1 MIQAKQIRAAR
12 HYLNIEQKT
21 VAEAAGVS
29 TMNISDIENE
39 KGNPRSSTLKTIQ
52 SFFEHRGIRFT
63 ETGGIEPAHNYV
75 TVYEGKNCYF
85 NLLLDIHESMK
96 RTKGRMLCS
105 GSDERRSSDEVVE
118 QLRKMRRD
126 GITMRSLIAP
136 GNTFIMGNL
145 EEYRWM
151 PEGLF
156 IDGDVKVIYDDCVAY
171 LVSWAET
178 PKVIIIQDKNI
189 AEEATRHFD
198 FIWAHSERPT
208 ESTSK
213 IFYEDANGK
222 N

>member
-1 MIQAKQIRAAR
+1 MIKPKQIRAAR

-39 KGNPRSSTLKTIQ
+39 KGNPRSSTLKAIQ
-52 SFFEHRGIRFT
+52 SFFEHKGIRFT
-63 ETGGIEPAHNYV
+63 ETGGIEPSHNYV
-75 TVYEGKNCYF
+75 TVYEGTDCYF
-85 NLLLDIHESMK
+85 NLLLDVHDTLK
-96 RTKGRMLCS
+96 RSKGRMLCS
-105 GSDERRSSDEVVE
+105 GSDERRSSGEVID
-118 QLRKMRRD
+118 QLRKMRGD
-126 GITMRSLIAP
+126 GITMQSLIEP

-156 IDGDVKVIYDDCVAY
+156 VDGDVKVIYADRVAY

-178 PKVIIIQDKNI
+178 PKVIIIQDKTI

-198 FIWAHSERPT
+198 FIWSHSEQPT
-208 ESTSK
+208 ETSSK
-213 IFYEDANGK
+213 TLYEDANGQD
-222 N
+222 